1 MLKKEMLEVKKN
13 TNDMKRQRMAFE
25 AESFDKKMAL
35 DTMVQSRA
43 FEVEIEQM
51 EDQMENLPDTETRK
65 KQRLEN
71 RIAALNEKI
80 KAMKEL

>member
-1 MLKKEMLEVKKN
+1 
-13 TNDMKRQRMAFE
+13 MKRQRMAFE